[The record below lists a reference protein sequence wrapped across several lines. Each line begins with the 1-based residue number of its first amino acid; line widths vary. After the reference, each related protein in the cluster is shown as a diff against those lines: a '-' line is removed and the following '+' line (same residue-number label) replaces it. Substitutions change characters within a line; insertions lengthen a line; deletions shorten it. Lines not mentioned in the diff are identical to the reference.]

1 MTAGRR
7 SRRRERST
15 SVRQDSP
22 PPGHFPS
29 ARAEPETARAR
40 RRLIVTATGIGGAGL
55 LGISLST
62 KAGSPQFYLL
72 TMGLAGTWAAGAL
85 SSGPLP
91 LNMTQGR
98 EDAWRHPVVMPMLT
112 GAGAFGLFYG
122 AARLAR
128 HIPPLNRA
136 IGSVLHYADDGSTP
150 LVLAT
155 ASANAV
161 AEELF
166 FRGALWSLVAESH
179 PLVKTTLAY
188 AATTAAT
195 RNPALV
201 LAGTATSVLFGLQ
214 RRTSGGILAPALSHL
229 TWSLLMLR
237 YLPPLFPAPRP
248 ARDHSRLTARTVW
261 QIAADSAPAPTQN
274 QKICAR
280 QPMGP
285 AQLSAAPIRQGSA
298 CIALTVAFR
307 RRSLIV
313 AMTGRSWATATASP
327 SCTLTMVSWA
337 RGRRRYDRGHDRWLC
352 REFCDRSYA
361 G

>member
-1 MTAGRR
+1 MIEGRR
-7 SRRRERST
+7 SRRRERAT
-15 SVRQDSP
+15 PVRHGAP
-22 PPGHFPS
+22 PPPLPGHVPP
-29 ARAEPETARAR
+29 ARAEPATARAR

-62 KAGSPQFYLL
+62 KAGSPQFYIL
-72 TMGLAGTWAAGAL
+72 TMGLAGTWAVGAL

-91 LNMTQGR
+91 LNMTKDRGGT
-98 EDAWRHPVVMPMLT
+98 WRRPVVMPVLT

-136 IGSVLHYADDGSTP
+136 IGSVLHYVDDGSTP

-179 PLVKTTLAY
+179 PVVKTTLAY
-188 AATTAAT
+188 TATTAAT

-237 YLPPLFPAPRP
+237 YLPPLFPAPRRP
-248 ARDHSRLTARTVW
+248 EITRD
-261 QIAADSAPAPTQN
+261 
-274 QKICAR
+274 
-280 QPMGP
+280 
-285 AQLSAAPIRQGSA
+285 
-298 CIALTVAFR
+298 
-307 RRSLIV
+307 
-313 AMTGRSWATATASP
+313 
-327 SCTLTMVSWA
+327 
-337 RGRRRYDRGHDRWLC
+337 
-352 REFCDRSYA
+352 
-361 G
+361 

>member
-1 MTAGRR
+1 MTKGRR
-7 SRRRERST
+7 SRRRERTT
-15 SVRQDSP
+15 SVRHEAP
-22 PPGHFPS
+22 PPPRPGHASP
-29 ARAEPETARAR
+29 ARAR
-40 RRLIVTATGIGGAGL
+40 RRLIVTATATGIGGAGL
-55 LGISLST
+55 LGISLSA
-62 KAGSPQFYLL
+62 KAGSRQFYIL

-91 LNMTQGR
+91 LSMPQDRDGTR
-98 EDAWRHPVVMPMLT
+98 CRPVVMPLLA

-136 IGSVLHYADDGSTP
+136 IGSVLRYADNGSTP

-166 FRGALWSLVAESH
+166 FRGALWSLAGKSH
-179 PLVKTTLAY
+179 PLAKTTLAY

-201 LAGTATSVLFGLQ
+201 LAGIATSVLFGLQ
-214 RRTSGGILAPALSHL
+214 RRTSGGVMAPALSHL

-248 ARDHSRLTARTVW
+248 PEIT
-261 QIAADSAPAPTQN
+261 
-274 QKICAR
+274 
-280 QPMGP
+280 
-285 AQLSAAPIRQGSA
+285 
-298 CIALTVAFR
+298 
-307 RRSLIV
+307 
-313 AMTGRSWATATASP
+313 
-327 SCTLTMVSWA
+327 
-337 RGRRRYDRGHDRWLC
+337 RG
-352 REFCDRSYA
+352 
-361 G
+361 

>member
-1 MTAGRR
+1 M
-7 SRRRERST
+7 
-15 SVRQDSP
+15 SP
-22 PPGHFPS
+22 RPAQS
-29 ARAEPETARAR
+29 PETARAR

-62 KAGSPQFYLL
+62 KAGSPQFYIL
-72 TMGLAGTWAAGAL
+72 TMGLASTWAAGAL

-91 LNMTQGR
+91 LNTTKDRDGT
-98 EDAWRHPVVMPMLT
+98 WRRPVIMPVLT

-179 PLVKTTLAY
+179 PVVKTTLAY

-237 YLPPLFPAPRP
+237 YLPPLFPAPRRP
-248 ARDHSRLTARTVW
+248 QITRD
-261 QIAADSAPAPTQN
+261 
-274 QKICAR
+274 
-280 QPMGP
+280 
-285 AQLSAAPIRQGSA
+285 
-298 CIALTVAFR
+298 
-307 RRSLIV
+307 
-313 AMTGRSWATATASP
+313 
-327 SCTLTMVSWA
+327 
-337 RGRRRYDRGHDRWLC
+337 
-352 REFCDRSYA
+352 
-361 G
+361 

>member
-1 MTAGRR
+1 MTAGRS
-7 SRRRERST
+7 SRRRERAT
-15 SVRQDSP
+15 SARQDSP
-22 PPGHFPS
+22 LPGHFPA
-29 ARAEPETARAR
+29 ARAEPATVRAR
-40 RRLIVTATGIGGAGL
+40 RRQVITAATGISGAGL

-98 EDAWRHPVVMPMLT
+98 EDARRHPVVMPVLT
-112 GAGAFGLFYG
+112 GAAAFGLFYG
-122 AARLAR
+122 AAGLAR

-136 IGSVLHYADDGSTP
+136 IGSVLRYADDGSTP
-150 LVLAT
+150 LILAT

-166 FRGALWSLVAESH
+166 FRGALWSLVQDSH
-179 PLVKTTLAY
+179 PLAKTTLAY

-214 RRTSGGILAPALSHL
+214 RRISGGILAPALTHL

-237 YLPPLFPAPRP
+237 YLPHLFQTPRP
-248 ARDHSRLTARTVW
+248 AQITRD
-261 QIAADSAPAPTQN
+261 
-274 QKICAR
+274 
-280 QPMGP
+280 
-285 AQLSAAPIRQGSA
+285 
-298 CIALTVAFR
+298 
-307 RRSLIV
+307 
-313 AMTGRSWATATASP
+313 
-327 SCTLTMVSWA
+327 
-337 RGRRRYDRGHDRWLC
+337 
-352 REFCDRSYA
+352 
-361 G
+361 

>member
-1 MTAGRR
+1 MTASRS
-7 SRRRERST
+7 SRRREHTTPARYGP
-15 SVRQDSP
+15 RLP
-22 PPGHFPS
+22 RLPGHLPG
-29 ARAEPETARAR
+29 AHAEPETARAR
-40 RRLIVTATGIGGAGL
+40 RRRIVTATGIGGAGL

-62 KAGSPQFYLL
+62 KPGSPQFYIL

-91 LNMTQGR
+91 LGSTQDPGN
-98 EDAWRHPVVMPMLT
+98 AHPVVLPVLT

-136 IGSVLHYADDGSTP
+136 IGSVLRYADDGSTP
-150 LVLAT
+150 LILAT

-166 FRGALWSLVAESH
+166 FRGALWSLVQDSH
-179 PLVKTTLAY
+179 PLAKTTLAY

-214 RRTSGGILAPALSHL
+214 RRTSGGILAPALTHL

-237 YLPPLFPAPRP
+237 YLPPLFQTPRP
-248 ARDHSRLTARTVW
+248 AAITRD
-261 QIAADSAPAPTQN
+261 
-274 QKICAR
+274 
-280 QPMGP
+280 
-285 AQLSAAPIRQGSA
+285 
-298 CIALTVAFR
+298 
-307 RRSLIV
+307 
-313 AMTGRSWATATASP
+313 
-327 SCTLTMVSWA
+327 
-337 RGRRRYDRGHDRWLC
+337 
-352 REFCDRSYA
+352 
-361 G
+361 

>member
-7 SRRRERST
+7 RRRRERST
-15 SVRQDSP
+15 PVRRGAPP
-22 PPGHFPS
+22 PPGHVPA
-29 ARAEPETARAR
+29 ARAEPATARAR
-40 RRLIVTATGIGGAGL
+40 RRRIVTATGIGGAGL

-62 KAGSPQFYLL
+62 KAGSPQFYIL

-91 LNMTQGR
+91 LTITKDPDGT
-98 EDAWRHPVVMPMLT
+98 WRRPVVMPVLT

-122 AARLAR
+122 AAQLAR

-136 IGSVLHYADDGSTP
+136 IGSVLHYADDGSTS

-179 PLVKTTLAY
+179 PVVKTTLAY
-188 AATTAAT
+188 TATTAAT

-237 YLPPLFPAPRP
+237 YLPPLFPAPRRP
-248 ARDHSRLTARTVW
+248 EITRD
-261 QIAADSAPAPTQN
+261 
-274 QKICAR
+274 
-280 QPMGP
+280 
-285 AQLSAAPIRQGSA
+285 
-298 CIALTVAFR
+298 
-307 RRSLIV
+307 
-313 AMTGRSWATATASP
+313 
-327 SCTLTMVSWA
+327 
-337 RGRRRYDRGHDRWLC
+337 
-352 REFCDRSYA
+352 
-361 G
+361 